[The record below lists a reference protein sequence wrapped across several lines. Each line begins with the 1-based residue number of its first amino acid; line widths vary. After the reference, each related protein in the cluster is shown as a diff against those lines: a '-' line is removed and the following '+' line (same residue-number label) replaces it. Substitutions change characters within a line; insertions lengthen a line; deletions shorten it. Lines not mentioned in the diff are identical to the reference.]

1 MEINKNII
9 TELNTRHDFYKLNNN
24 NPGLIIIKLGAT
36 WCNPCKLIEQ
46 PIKELFNTMPENV
59 ICCNLDVDEC
69 FDFYALLKSKK
80 MVSGIP
86 VLLCYKHSNNT
97 SPNYI
102 PDDSISGTNL
112 IDINNFFERCIQTHL
127 PDVQKNLNNKYKQ
140 C

>member
-1 MEINKNII
+1 METNKNKNII

-69 FDFYALLKSKK
+69 FDFY
-80 MVSGIP
+80 
-86 VLLCYKHSNNT
+86 
-97 SPNYI
+97 
-102 PDDSISGTNL
+102 
-112 IDINNFFERCIQTHL
+112 
-127 PDVQKNLNNKYKQ
+127 
-140 C
+140 